1 MRTRRAF
8 TLIELLVVIAIVAIL
23 IALLV
28 PAVQKVRAA
37 AARTQCINNL
47 KQIGL
52 ALHGYHDT
60 NNSFPAARDP
70 YPLAFSPQAH
80 LLQFVE
86 QQAVFQ
92 MIDFTGA
99 NGATTTYKGINA
111 TVATIPIPVYNCPS
125 DVGSVRGGNGATPG
139 VTFSGT
145 NYSSCVGT
153 GASSGGVFN
162 GDYVT
167 GDGVFLLLPGGPIK
181 IAHILDGTSN
191 TAAFSEST
199 YGNGLAGLS
208 PSPGAL
214 DPLELAIDISGGG
227 MDPATCAATTTYT
240 GQRCDRWINGGYLS
254 TAYNH
259 YYPPN
264 SSTLD
269 CLNSSN
275 NFGLK
280 AARSRHPGG
289 VNLLLCDGTV
299 RFITNGITTAT
310 WHALATRAGGEV
322 LGDF

>member
-1 MRTRRAF
+1 
-8 TLIELLVVIAIVAIL
+8 
-23 IALLV
+23 
-28 PAVQKVRAA
+28 
-37 AARTQCINNL
+37 
-47 KQIGL
+47 
-52 ALHGYHDT
+52 
-60 NNSFPAARDP
+60 
-70 YPLAFSPQAH
+70 
-80 LLQFVE
+80 
-86 QQAVFQ
+86 
-92 MIDFTGA
+92 
-99 NGATTTYKGINA
+99 
-111 TVATIPIPVYNCPS
+111 
-125 DVGSVRGGNGATPG
+125 
-139 VTFSGT
+139 
-145 NYSSCVGT
+145 
-153 GASSGGVFN
+153 
-162 GDYVT
+162 
-167 GDGVFLLLPGGPIK
+167 
-181 IAHILDGTSN
+181 
-191 TAAFSEST
+191 
-199 YGNGLAGLS
+199 
-208 PSPGAL
+208 
-214 DPLELAIDISGGG
+214 